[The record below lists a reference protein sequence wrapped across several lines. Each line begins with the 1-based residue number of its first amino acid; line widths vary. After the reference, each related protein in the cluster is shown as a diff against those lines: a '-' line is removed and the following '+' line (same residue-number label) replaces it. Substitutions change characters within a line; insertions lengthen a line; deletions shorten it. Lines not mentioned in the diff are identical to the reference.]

1 MSVVVDVTT
10 NAEIPQSGKAVLF
23 YFAFWHEA
31 CAPLIAV
38 LEALAGTAPTI
49 FFGRVD
55 ADQAS
60 DLATSH
66 NVSVVPSVLLLVN
79 GAVVERME
87 GGSVDPSQ
95 LTVAVQRLQQHVAG
109 DAATTTTTATASAT
123 LQVTQD
129 PEKALTQRFDR
140 LIKGDTVMVFMKGS
154 PTAPRCGFSRQVV
167 EILNENLVPF
177 GSFDILTDDAVR
189 QGLKVHSNWPTYP
202 QLYVNGELMGGLDIL
217 KEMQEEGPLAEQW
230 NLQPA
235 AAPESLNDRLG
246 KLITRHNCMLFMKG
260 LPSAPQCG
268 FSKRIVE
275 LLEEQGVAYDAFN
288 ILEDEEVRQGLKEYS
303 NWPTFPQLYAKG
315 ELVGGLDICEEI
327 AESGDLKDMLQ

>member
-1 MSVVVDVTT
+1 MPVVDVTT
-10 NAEIPQSGKAVLF
+10 NDQIPQEGKTVLF

-66 NVSVVPSVLLLVN
+66 NVSVVPSVLFLVN
-79 GAVVERME
+79 GAVVERIE

-95 LTVAVQRLQQHVAG
+95 LTVAVQRLQNRAG
-109 DAATTTTTATASAT
+109 DAAATTTTATTTPAVA
-123 LQVTQD
+123 QD
-129 PEKALTQRFDR
+129 PQKDLTQRLNR
-140 LIKGDTVMVFMKGS
+140 LIKGDTVMLFMKGS
-154 PTAPRCGFSRQVV
+154 PTAPKCGFSRQVV
-167 EILNENLVPF
+167 EILNENKVPF
-177 GSFDILTDDAVR
+177 GSFDILSDDDVR

-217 KEMQEEGPLAEQW
+217 KELQEEGPLAEQW

-235 AAPESLNDRLG
+235 TAPESLNDRLG
-246 KLITRHNCMLFMKG
+246 KLVTRHDCMLFMKG
-260 LPSAPQCG
+260 LPSAPKCG
-268 FSKRIVE
+268 FSRKIVG

-303 NWPTFPQLYAKG
+303 NWPTFPQLYVKG
-315 ELVGGLDICEEI
+315 DLVGGLDICEEL
-327 AESGDLKDMLQ
+327 AESGELKDMLQ

>member
-1 MSVVVDVTT
+1 MSAVVDVTT

-66 NVSVVPSVLLLVN
+66 NVSVVPTLLLLVD
-79 GAVVERME
+79 GVVVERIE

-95 LTVAVQRLQQHVAG
+95 LTVAVQRLQQRAG
-109 DAATTTTTATASAT
+109 DAASSATATPPVA
-123 LQVTQD
+123 QD
-129 PEKALTQRFDR
+129 PQKDLTQRLDR
-140 LIKGDTVMVFMKGS
+140 LIKGDTVMLFMKGS
-154 PTAPRCGFSRQVV
+154 PTAPKCGFSRQVV
-167 EILNENLVPF
+167 EILNEHSVPF
-177 GSFDILTDDAVR
+177 GSFDILSDDDVR
-189 QGLKVHSNWPTYP
+189 QGLKVHSEWPTFP
-202 QLYVNGELMGGLDIL
+202 QLYVNGELVGGLDIL

-230 NLQPA
+230 NLKPA
-235 AAPESLNDRLG
+235 EAPESLNDRLG

-268 FSKRIVE
+268 FSRKIVA

-315 ELVGGLDICEEI
+315 DLVGGLDICEEM
-327 AESGDLKDMLQ
+327 AESGDLKEMLQ